1 MSKVVLTDASVTVNS
16 VDLSDHVQQVEVS
29 MQKEEV
35 DATGMGAVAKEI
47 LPGLADASITVT
59 FQQDYAAG
67 SVDATLEP
75 LYTGNSLFPIE
86 VLPTSATVS
95 ATNPSYS
102 GTFVL
107 LEYTPISGGVGDLST
122 MDVTFRNAS
131 QAGIVRGTA

>member
-131 QAGIVRGTA
+131 QAGIVRSTA